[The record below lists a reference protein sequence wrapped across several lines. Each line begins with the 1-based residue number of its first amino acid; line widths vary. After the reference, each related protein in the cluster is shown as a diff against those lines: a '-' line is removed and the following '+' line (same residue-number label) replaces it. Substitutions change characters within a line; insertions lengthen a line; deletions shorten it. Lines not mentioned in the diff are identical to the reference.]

1 MKMEIKMKRLRAA
14 LSIVTLILVLT
25 VLPIRGEEAIYS
37 SVIRLHIIANSNTD
51 TDQQMKLYVRDRIL
65 ELCGEELVSENKNAR
80 DAMKRMS
87 EDGGLD
93 GVLNVAKRAVSEF
106 CTEREIPVPDVR
118 ITLGDEK
125 YPRRYYEGLAFP
137 SGTYHSLR
145 VIIGE
150 GEGEN
155 WWCVLFPPLCFSAAS
170 EPNDSDFI
178 SVGLTPDQYNVISGE
193 EKPKYRVRFRIIEWI
208 EELFDKD

>member
-1 MKMEIKMKRLRAA
+1 MCAKHFIGQGGAA
-14 LSIVTLILVLT
+14 GGHMFADVPVGIREMRDIHLVPAKAAIEAGADIHMVAYNSI
-25 VLPIRGEEAIYS
+25 
-37 SVIRLHIIANSNTD
+37 
-51 TDQQMKLYVRDRIL
+51 
-65 ELCGEELVSENKNAR
+65 
-80 DAMKRMS
+80 
-87 EDGGLD
+87 D
-93 GVLNVAKRAVSEF
+93 GVLCVANAAVEEF
-106 CTEREIPVPDVR
+106 CSERGIDVPNVSV
-118 ITLGDEK
+118 TLGDEK

-193 EKPKYRVRFRIIEWI
+193 KSPKYRIRFRIIEWI
-208 EELFDKD
+208 EELFSDK

>member
-1 MKMEIKMKRLRAA
+1 MKKISVILNV
-14 LSIVTLILVLT
+14 ITLLLVLT
-25 VLPIRGEEAIYS
+25 VLPIRGEEKIYS
-37 SVIRLHIIANSNTD
+37 SVIRLHVIASSNSD
-51 TDQQMKLYVRDRIL
+51 TDQEMKLFVRDRIL
-65 ELCGEELVSENKNAR
+65 AECGSELVSKAGNASM
-80 DAMKRMS
+80 AMERLS
-87 EDGGLD
+87 RGNGLD
-93 GVLNVAKRAVSEF
+93 SVRKTAKEALFDF
-106 CTEREIPVPDVR
+106 CTGRGLEVPDVR
-118 ITLGDEK
+118 VTLGDEK

-145 VIIGE
+145 IIIGE

-170 EPNDSDFI
+170 EKSDDDFI

>member
-1 MKMEIKMKRLRAA
+1 MKK
-14 LSIVTLILVLT
+14 LSVLLNLLSLALVLT
-25 VLPIRGEEAIYS
+25 ALPIRGEANIYS
-37 SVIRLHIIANSNTD
+37 SVIRLHIIANSNTEA
-51 TDQQMKLYVRDRIL
+51 DQEMKLFVRDRIL
-65 ELCGEELVSENKNAR
+65 AKCGETLVTEGGNAN
-80 DAMKRMS
+80 DAMERLS
-87 EDGGLD
+87 CNGGLD
-93 GVLNVAKRAVSEF
+93 GVLCVANAAVEEF
-106 CTEREIPVPDVR
+106 CSERGIDVPNVSV
-118 ITLGDEK
+118 TLGDEK

-193 EKPKYRVRFRIIEWI
+193 KSPKYRIRFRIIEWI
-208 EELFDKD
+208 EELFSDK